1 MLYKIIK
8 SGDLFRI
15 SLFLLTSFSL
25 FAQNKKEPRIP
36 YNSVSTIY
44 DSCQVVCNLFPAN
57 KENLVATE
65 ELVFPAITNNSECY
79 EVPANFNPGCLL
91 TYNNSK
97 WFLVKVLEGDTLTF
111 NFENSNNYDIDAAI
125 WGPIPGNDLDS
136 TCFVSSQFPE
146 SCDYSAINPTLQ
158 LYQPDSGSFYLLT
171 ITNYSNDDT
180 DILLNQPEGGSV
192 IYSYFCPETANI
204 SSQGNGNQTL
214 QAINSLQLSFEI
226 SPSSSISAKGGNSI
240 ELLPGFETD
249 SSTVF
254 SANIGECLNTSQN
267 YNPDSSEVV
276 CEDFHNH
283 GNNIPHLYTNAST
296 NEMVGTIFAITQP
309 EVKVNSDGSFI
320 KMTKIGVDKD
330 STRFFWGYRE
340 PYLSPGNV
348 HIRTNEG
355 CPTYPDERITSMDH
369 QYREERELPVLDT
382 IENYANLN
390 TPFFLSNDLQY
401 GQYEYDLWNFYLK
414 GGIENL
420 TYRINGGPWRAS
432 IDYAPVWEPYTER
445 HLDVTRIEHISKVPK
460 DFYIDFTTDH
470 GETVD
475 RYLVTRSSCGG
486 HFCGTTVFNRL
497 ADSTVI
503 VSVFQGDINVDMQ
516 LANAQQGDFQPF
528 GGFGT
533 CFNLGKLQEG
543 EYHFA
548 LKSEK
553 GDFVLDPDVFV
564 RVKFD

>member
-1 MLYKIIK
+1 MLLKIIK

-15 SLFLLTSFSL
+15 AFFISISFSL
-25 FAQNKKEPRIP
+25 IAQDKKEPLKP

-79 EVPANFNPGCLL
+79 EVPNEFNPGCLL
-91 TYNNSK
+91 SYNNSK
-97 WFLVKVLEGDTLTF
+97 WFLVKVLEGDSLKF
-111 NFENSNNYDIDAAI
+111 NFQNSKNYDIDAAI
-125 WGPIPGNDLDS
+125 WGPIAGGDLDS
-136 TCFVSSQFPE
+136 TCFTSSQFPK
-146 SCDYSAINPTLQ
+146 SCDYSAINPTLN

-180 DILLNQPEGGSV
+180 DILLNQPTGGSV
-192 IYSYFCPETANI
+192 IYSYFCSEN
-204 SSQGNGNQTL
+204 SSINSAGNGNQNL
-214 QAINSLQLSFEI
+214 QAINSLHLSFEI
-226 SPSSSISAKGGNSI
+226 NPSTSIIAKGGNSI

-249 SSTVF
+249 STAVF
-254 SANIGECLNTSQN
+254 SANIGECINTSQN

-276 CEDFHNH
+276 CENFHNH
-283 GNNIPHLYTNAST
+283 GNNIPHLYTNASSQ
-296 NEMVGTIFAITQP
+296 EMVGTIFAISQP
-309 EVKVNSDGSFI
+309 EYRISSNEPYL

-330 STRFFWGYRE
+330 SSRFFWGYRH
-340 PYLSPGNV
+340 PYTAPSNIHL
-348 HIRTNEG
+348 RTNAG
-355 CPTYPDERITSMDH
+355 CPAYPDERTTSMEYL
-369 QYREERELPVLDT
+369 YRDERALPTLDT

-390 TPFFLSNDLQY
+390 TPFHLSNDLYY
-401 GQYEYDLWNFYLK
+401 GQDNNYDLWNFYLK
-414 GGIENL
+414 GGLTNL
-420 TYRINGGPWRAS
+420 TYRINGGSWRAS
-432 IDYAPVWEPYTER
+432 IDYTPVWEPFTER
-445 HLDVTRIEHISKVPK
+445 YLDVTRIEHIGNVPK

-470 GETVD
+470 GETID

-503 VSVFQGDINVDMQ
+503 VNVFQGDINVDMQ
-516 LANAQQGDFQPF
+516 LGDYQPF

-533 CFNLGKLQEG
+533 CFNLGTLPEG
-543 EYHFA
+543 DYSFPY
-548 LKSEK
+548 KSAK
-553 GDFVLDPDVFV
+553 GDFVLDQDVFV